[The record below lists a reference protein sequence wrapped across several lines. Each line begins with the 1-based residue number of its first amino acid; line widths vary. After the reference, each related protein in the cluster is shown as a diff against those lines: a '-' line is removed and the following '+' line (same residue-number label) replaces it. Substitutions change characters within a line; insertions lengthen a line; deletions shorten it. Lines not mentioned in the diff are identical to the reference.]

1 VLIERSSYRE
11 WEPGEDVVLVV
22 GPAGVDVGDP
32 LVDRRRLVGVPQHLE
47 RVLQAGQLG
56 GADHHGDGLAV
67 PRQDQALEG
76 ALDLGGKAAK
86 VGIAFERHGG
96 HVLVMPRNGG
106 GDERFRR
113 REGGR
118 GRVGDEPGSG
128 DGLGADDRRAR
139 HAGRPG
145 EGDQGLVQESLDRGR
160 DAGGLAL
167 NLDGALLDPTRELLD
182 RGLDG
187 A

>member
-1 VLIERSSYRE
+1 MERSSYRE

-76 ALDLGGKAAK
+76 ALDLGGEAAN

-106 GDERFRR
+106 GDEM
-113 REGGR
+113 
-118 GRVGDEPGSG
+118 VDP
-128 DGLGADDRRAR
+128 ARATR
-139 HAGRPG
+139 AWSRSRWTEVATP
-145 EGDQGLVQESLDRGR
+145 VVSLSILM
-160 DAGGLAL
+160 ALFWSPLASFL
-167 NLDGALLDPTRELLD
+167 TASSFSS
-182 RGLDG
+182 
-187 A
+187 